1 MNPIN
6 ATQAYA
12 GHTAEAAYSRWAPI
26 YDLIFDLPF
35 HPGRAAAARAA
46 ADAAGP
52 GGEILVVGVGTGL
65 ELPLLPG
72 NVLVTGIDISA
83 PMLRAARARVERK
96 GLAQV
101 KGLHVMDAGALEF
114 PDAAFDVALAPYVM
128 SVVPSPD
135 RALDEAWRVLEAGRD
150 PDRHESLRRVG
161 RPSRGRRAPDGNGR
175 RVARLASEL
184 SLFRGRKLDRVPP
197 RRAHC
202 RAQRASAD
210 EAVHAAQDREGGR
223 LSSRPRSA
231 ATPLV
236 SSDHRTYLTRGARL
250 LRPLKKWNHCKIKK
264 YVGAR
269 KAPFTAPWRREPLR
283 SLRARK

>member
-6 ATQAYA
+6 ATQTYA

-46 ADAAGP
+46 AEAAGP

-83 PMLRAARARVERK
+83 PDAARGAHAGRSKR
-96 GLAQV
+96 
-101 KGLHVMDAGALEF
+101 AGAGQG
-114 PDAAFDVALAPYVM
+114 APCDGRRRARISRRGVRRRA
-128 SVVPSPD
+128 
-135 RALDEAWRVLEAGRD
+135 RALCDERRSQSGSGARRSLAGLKAGRD
-150 PDRHESLRRVG
+150 ADRHEPLRGLR

-184 SLFRGRKLDRVPP
+184 SLFRCRKLDRVSP
-197 RRAHC
+197 RRPHC
-202 RAQRASAD
+202 RAQRACAD
-210 EAVHAAQDREGGR
+210 EAVHAAPDREGG
-223 LSSRPRSA
+223 
-231 ATPLV
+231 
-236 SSDHRTYLTRGARL
+236 G
-250 LRPLKKWNHCKIKK
+250 
-264 YVGAR
+264 
-269 KAPFTAPWRREPLR
+269 
-283 SLRARK
+283 